1 MNYCKMLKNFRGTGL
16 RVEGASGDRTVRI
29 PSARTDIMSL
39 DGTSNN
45 PDLIVIATKA
55 QHVLEAAVSAHRVI
69 QDAEPHCALLL
80 IQNGIGTTRFAV
92 PIPLTPNKF

>member
-1 MNYCKMLKNFRGTGL
+1 MT
-16 RVEGASGDRTVRI
+16 
-29 PSARTDIMSL
+29 SL

-55 QHVLEAAVSAHRVI
+55 QHVLEAVVSAHRVI

-92 PIPLTPNKF
+92 PIPLTPNKFYEQKDQVLDTQIHCLDRQFQIVLNDLLSASTH

>member
-1 MNYCKMLKNFRGTGL
+1 MT
-16 RVEGASGDRTVRI
+16 
-29 PSARTDIMSL
+29 SL

-55 QHVLEAAVSAHRVI
+55 QQVLEAAVTAHRVI

-92 PIPLTPNKF
+92 PIYNPINAK